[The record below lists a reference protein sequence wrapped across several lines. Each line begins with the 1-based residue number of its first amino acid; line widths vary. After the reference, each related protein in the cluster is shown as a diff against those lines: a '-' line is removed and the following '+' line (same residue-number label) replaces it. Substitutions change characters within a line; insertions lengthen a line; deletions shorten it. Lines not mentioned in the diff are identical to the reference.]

1 MEACGLILA
10 FSQRQKFGSRGEE
23 GLVTALNI
31 SKMTQRQFILGK
43 QGLYPG
49 RRWQGKAGVYEAV
62 HAGCVVQMDPL
73 SVVARSHDIVLY
85 GRVLEY
91 QPADLDALL
100 YTDRSCFDYGGAISI
115 HPIEELTYWRVVMS
129 RKQREPRRVQF
140 ATEYADLVEMVYSA
154 IRERGPLSARDFTNR
169 DLAPGASPKG
179 SFRSDK
185 AVNQALYYLWIA
197 GDLMTHSRKGLEHV
211 YDLRE
216 RISPASLDHAATA
229 EEADAFFALKT
240 FQKGGM
246 LSAQEWKNWFAGT
259 IQRPVSAG
267 EARDRLDTLLKE
279 GKIVSVMVEDPKT
292 QQFLLAEDLPLLEKL
307 HTGTL
312 PDAWQPLTTSTRDEM
327 VFLAP
332 LDIVST
338 RGRALPLFDFD
349 YVWEVYKPQEKRRWG
364 YYTLPILYQ
373 EMLVARTD
381 LRLERDTKT
390 LTVKGFW
397 LENHSSADNPF
408 ITALVRAFKRFM
420 QFVGA
425 ENLDGTAL
433 SPILLRERVEE
444 LIEDVENDQGS

>member
-1 MEACGLILA
+1 
-10 FSQRQKFGSRGEE
+10 
-23 GLVTALNI
+23 
-31 SKMTQRQFILGK
+31 MTQCQFILGK
-43 QGLYPG
+43 QGLFPG
-49 RRWQGKAGVYEAV
+49 RRWQGKAGIIEAV

-85 GRVLEY
+85 GRVLDY
-91 QPADLDALL
+91 RPADLDAVL
-100 YTDRSCFDYGGAISI
+100 YTDRSCFEYGGAITI
-115 HPIEELTYWRVVMS
+115 YPIEELTYRRVVMF

-140 ATEYADLVEMVYSA
+140 ATEYADLVAMVHSA

-169 DLAPGASPKG
+169 DLAPAASPKG

-197 GDLMTHSRKGLEHV
+197 GDLMIHSRKGLEHV

-216 RISPASLDHAATA
+216 QISPTSLNQIATA
-229 EEADAFFALKT
+229 EEADNFFALKT

-267 EARDRLDTLLKE
+267 EARDRLNTLLKE
-279 GKIVSVMVEDPKT
+279 DKIVSVIVQEDSET
-292 QQFLLAEDLPLLEKL
+292 QQFMLTEDLPLLEKL
-307 HTGTL
+307 HMGAL
-312 PDAWQPLTTSTRDEM
+312 PDEWQPLNTSTRDEM
-327 VFLAP
+327 IFLAP

-373 EMLVARTD
+373 ETLVARTD
-381 LRLERDTKT
+381 SQAGTRHKNTRSERL
-390 LTVKGFW
+390 
-397 LENHSSADNPF
+397 
-408 ITALVRAFKRFM
+408 LVRA
-420 QFVGA
+420 
-425 ENLDGTAL
+425 
-433 SPILLRERVEE
+433 
-444 LIEDVENDQGS
+444 